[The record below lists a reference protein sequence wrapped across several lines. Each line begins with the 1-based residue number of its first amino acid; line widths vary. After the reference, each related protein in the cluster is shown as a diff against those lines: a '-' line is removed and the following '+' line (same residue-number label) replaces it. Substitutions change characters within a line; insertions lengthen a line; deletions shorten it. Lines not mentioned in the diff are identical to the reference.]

1 MQVEGVVS
9 IHELHA
15 WRLSQNKALASAHVL
30 TSDDSLT
37 SFMNQARLIN
47 ECLHA
52 YGIHSTT
59 LQPEL
64 ATTIG
69 VDGGRE
75 LHGLRQ
81 RPVKTASCQISCGGL
96 CEDLTCCG

>member
-1 MQVEGVVS
+1 M
-9 IHELHA
+9 
-15 WRLSQNKALASAHVL
+15 K
-30 TSDDSLT
+30 
-37 SFMNQARLIN
+37 QARLIN

-64 ATTIG
+64 ATSIKAG
-69 VDGGRE
+69 SGGE
-75 LHGLRQ
+75 VQGLRQ
-81 RPVKTASCQISCGGL
+81 RPVKTSSCQISCGSL